1 MAKLKGNSSDER
13 IIELRFHPLIGEW
26 IAVAA
31 YRERRPWRPEH
42 CPFCPGNPET
52 GFNWRT
58 LALPNRYPVLAEN
71 APKPSHH
78 PLVKSLR
85 ARGFAEVLVESP
97 DHHAEDFCDL
107 SLEQV
112 VEALKLYREETRRL
126 SRYRFVRYVYIFR
139 NKGAEAG
146 VSLVHPHSQLYAL
159 PVIPPRVAREI
170 QRLRIYR
177 ARRGSCF
184 LCDMVREELKLKV
197 RIVCENEGF
206 ITLVPF
212 YAMWPRELHI
222 YPKEHASSLLD
233 LSDNELQDLAE
244 SLRMATVA
252 LNAVVESSMPYIMAV
267 HQAPVKGD
275 YSDYHFH
282 IEFYPLW
289 RGRALKKYAAGAE
302 IGGGIFTY
310 DGLPE
315 EHAEELREALQRI
328 SIHSL

>member
-1 MAKLKGNSSDER
+1 MVESRKGFEKPT
-13 IIELRFHPLIGEW
+13 IELRFHPLIGEW

-31 YRERRPWRPEH
+31 HREKRPWRPNY
-42 CPFCPGNPET
+42 CPFCPGRPET
-52 GFNWRT
+52 GVGWKT
-58 LALPNRYPVLAEN
+58 LALPNSYPVLAED
-71 APKPSHH
+71 APQPSHH
-78 PLVKSLR
+78 PLVKSLK

-112 VEALKLYREETRRL
+112 VEALKLYREETKRL
-126 SRYRFVRYVYIFR
+126 SEYQFVRYIYIFR

-170 QRLRIYR
+170 RRLRLYR
-177 ARRGSCF
+177 ARRGSCL
-184 LCDMVREELKLKV
+184 LCDMVKVEVELGV
-197 RIVCENEGF
+197 RIVYENRGF
-206 ITLVPF
+206 MALVPY

-222 YPKEHASSLLD
+222 YPKKHVSSLLEF
-233 LSDNELQDLAE
+233 SDNALQDLAE
-244 SLRMATVA
+244 ALRMSTAA
-252 LNAVVESSMPYIMAV
+252 LNAVAEGSMPYIMAV
-267 HQAPVKGD
+267 HQAPAKGD
-275 YSDYHFH
+275 YRDYHFH

-289 RGRALKKYAAGAE
+289 RERGLKKYAAGAE

-315 EHAEELREALQRI
+315 EHAKELREALQR
-328 SIHSL
+328 SSNHSS